1 MNRLMLVDDE
11 VNVVNALVRVLRRR
25 LPSSVKVE
33 AFSDP
38 NLALKRAAEA
48 SFDVVISDFRMP
60 QMTGIAFLKRL
71 RELQPHAIRLI
82 LSAST
87 EADTVMS
94 AVNEVEVFR
103 YLTKPWAEDELLTHL
118 ELALT
123 RSETERQERELADD
137 MRLQQG
143 DLSAQA
149 KELKRLEALEPG
161 ITAVEWGPQGE
172 VLMPALD
179 ADFKN
184 QAPKHGDEPGH

>member
-1 MNRLMLVDDE
+1 MKRLMLVDDE

-33 AFSDP
+33 AFVDP
-38 NLALKRAAEA
+38 NLALSRAAQA
-48 SFDVVISDFRMP
+48 SFDVVVSDFRMP
-60 QMTGIAFLKRL
+60 QMTGIAFLKRM
-71 RELQPHAIRLI
+71 RELQPHAIRFI

-87 EADTVMS
+87 EVDTVMS

-103 YLTKPWAEDELLTHL
+103 YLTKPWAEDELVAHL

-123 RSETERQERELADD
+123 RCEAARQERELADD

-143 DLSAQA
+143 NLSPQA

-161 ITAVEWGPQGE
+161 ITTVEWGPHGE
-172 VLMPALD
+172 VLMPELD
-179 ADFKN
+179 ADEAR
-184 QAPKHGDEPGH
+184 QASGDQR

>member
-11 VNVVNALVRVLRRR
+11 VNVLHALVRVLRRR

-33 AFSDP
+33 AFADP

-71 RELQPHAIRLI
+71 RDMQPHAIRLI

-87 EADTVMS
+87 EVDTVMT

-103 YLTKPWAEDELLTHL
+103 YLTKPWAEDELMNH
-118 ELALT
+118 LALALA
-123 RSETERQERELADD
+123 RSEASRQERALADD
-137 MRLQQG
+137 MRSQQG
-143 DLSAQA
+143 HLSAQA

-161 ITAVEWGPQGE
+161 ITTVEWGPHGE
-172 VLMPALD
+172 VLMPDLD
-179 ADFKN
+179 VDF
-184 QAPKHGDEPGH
+184 PGH